1 MNKVILLGNICND
14 LELKENGEFKTINFN
29 LAVQRKFKNKDGQYE
44 SDFIRIVA
52 FNNTATFI
60 KQYFNKGSKIVI
72 EGRIQTRN
80 YDDTNGIKHYV
91 TEVIAENVEFAGSKQ
106 EKTYTNIPEGTNV
119 VDSDN
124 SLDLPF

>member
-14 LELKENGEFKTINFN
+14 LELKENGDFKTINFN

-52 FNNTATFI
+52 FNNTASFI

-72 EGRIQTRN
+72 DGRIQTRN

-91 TEVIAENVEFAGSKQ
+91 TEVIAENIEFTGTKQ
-106 EKTYTNIPEGTNV
+106 EKTYENIPEGTNV
-119 VDSDN
+119 VDGASGD
-124 SLDLPF
+124 DLPF

>member
-1 MNKVILLGNICND
+1 MNKIILLGNICND

-52 FNNTATFI
+52 FNNTANFI
-60 KQYFNKGSKIVI
+60 KQYFNKGSKIVV

-91 TEVIAENVEFAGSKQ
+91 TEVIAENVEFASSKQ
-106 EKTYTNIPEGTNV
+106 EKTYDNIPEETNV

>member
-1 MNKVILLGNICND
+1 MNKTILLGNICND

-52 FNNTATFI
+52 FNNTASFI
-60 KQYFNKGSKIVI
+60 KQYFNKGSKIVV

-106 EKTYTNIPEGTNV
+106 EKTYDNIPEGTNV
-119 VDSDN
+119 VDNDN